1 MNRAPVP
8 HTGTVPSPVDVYMAD
23 LSSALSGPRRRRADL
38 MAEARDSLE
47 DATEAYEA
55 GGLGRLEAEQNA
67 VADFGELA
75 EVVPGYR
82 AELGIAQSRRTA
94 LMLFLVMIAQPIVWQ
109 EGAWAWTQQPE
120 GTTPL
125 LDLLNRSV
133 MVTGSLSIV
142 GAVLAVVGT
151 GLGLRY
157 PWLRERVAR
166 ATAVFALV
174 SAAAVGTIAV
184 LMGWF
189 STELDGSNLAGL
201 GVVGG
206 FVLLPLLL
214 VSYSAQRCLRLA

>member
-1 MNRAPVP
+1 
-8 HTGTVPSPVDVYMAD
+8 MAD
-23 LSSALSGPRRRRADL
+23 LSSALSGPRRCRADL

-55 GGLGRLEAEQNA
+55 GGLQRLEAERSA
-67 VADFGELA
+67 VDDFGDLS

-94 LMLFLVMIAQPIVWQ
+94 LMLFLVMIVQPIVWQ

-120 GTTPL
+120 GTTPF
-125 LDLLNRSV
+125 LDLLNQSV
-133 MVTGSLSIV
+133 KVTGSLSIV

-157 PWLRERVAR
+157 PWLRDRVAR

-174 SAAAVGTIAV
+174 SAGAVGAIAF
-184 LMGWF
+184 LMGLF

-201 GVVGG
+201 GIVGG

-214 VSYSAQRCLRLA
+214 VSYNAQRCLRLA

>member
-1 MNRAPVP
+1 MAVS
-8 HTGTVPSPVDVYMAD
+8 SPVDVYMAD
-23 LSSALSGPRRRRADL
+23 LSSALRGPRRRRADL
-38 MAEARDSLE
+38 MAEARDSLV

-55 GGLGRLEAEQNA
+55 GGLQRLDAERHA
-67 VADFGELA
+67 VEDFGDLA

-201 GVVGG
+201 SVVGG

>member
-1 MNRAPVP
+1 MS
-8 HTGTVPSPVDVYMAD
+8 SPVDVYMAD
-23 LSSALSGPRRRRADL
+23 LSRALGGPRRCRADL

-55 GGLGRLEAEQNA
+55 GGLQRLEAERSA
-67 VADFGELA
+67 VDDFGDLA
-75 EVVPGYR
+75 DVVPGYR

-94 LMLFLVMIAQPIVWQ
+94 FMLFLVMIVQPIVWR

-120 GTTPL
+120 GTTPW

-133 MVTGSLSIV
+133 MATGMLSIAG
-142 GAVLAVVGT
+142 GALAVVGT

-157 PWLRERVAR
+157 PWLRDRVAR

-189 STELDGSNLAGL
+189 STELGGSNLAGL
-201 GVVGG
+201 GVVAG

>member
-1 MNRAPVP
+1 
-8 HTGTVPSPVDVYMAD
+8 MAD

-55 GGLGRLEAEQNA
+55 GGLHRLEAERSA
-67 VADFGELA
+67 VDDFGDLS

-120 GTTPL
+120 GTTPF

-157 PWLRERVAR
+157 PWLRDRITR

-174 SAAAVGTIAV
+174 SAAAVGAIAV
-184 LMGWF
+184 CMGWF
-189 STELDGSNLAGL
+189 STELEGSNLAGL

-214 VSYSAQRCLRLA
+214 VSYNAQRCLRLA

>member
-1 MNRAPVP
+1 
-8 HTGTVPSPVDVYMAD
+8 MAD

-55 GGLGRLEAEQNA
+55 GGLQRVDAERSA
-67 VADFGELA
+67 VDDFGDLA

-94 LMLFLVMIAQPIVWQ
+94 LLLFLVMIAQPLVWQ

-120 GTTPL
+120 GTTPFL
-125 LDLLNRSV
+125 ELLNRSV

-157 PWLRERVAR
+157 PWLRDRVAR

-189 STELDGSNLAGL
+189 STELEGSNLAGL
-201 GVVGG
+201 SIVGG

>member
-1 MNRAPVP
+1 V
-8 HTGTVPSPVDVYMAD
+8 
-23 LSSALSGPRRRRADL
+23 L
-38 MAEARDSLE
+38 
-47 DATEAYEA
+47 
-55 GGLGRLEAEQNA
+55 
-67 VADFGELA
+67 
-75 EVVPGYR
+75 
-82 AELGIAQSRRTA
+82 
-94 LMLFLVMIAQPIVWQ
+94 LFVVMIAQPIVWQ

-120 GTTPL
+120 GTTL
-125 LDLLNRSV
+125 FLDLLNRSV

-157 PWLRERVAR
+157 PWLRDRVAR

-174 SAAAVGTIAV
+174 SATAVGTIAV

-189 STELDGSNLAGL
+189 SAELDGSNLAGL
-201 GVVGG
+201 GIVGG

>member
-1 MNRAPVP
+1 MS
-8 HTGTVPSPVDVYMAD
+8 SPVDVYMAD

-55 GGLGRLEAEQNA
+55 GGLQRVDAERSA
-67 VADFGELA
+67 VDDFGDLA

-94 LMLFLVMIAQPIVWQ
+94 LLLFLVMIAQPLVWQ

-120 GTTPL
+120 GTTPFL
-125 LDLLNRSV
+125 ELLNRSV

-157 PWLRERVAR
+157 PWLRDRVAR

-189 STELDGSNLAGL
+189 STELEGSNLAGL
-201 GVVGG
+201 SIVGG

>member
-1 MNRAPVP
+1 MTDLNR
-8 HTGTVPSPVDVYMAD
+8 
-23 LSSALSGPRRRRADL
+23 ALSGPRRRRADL

-55 GGLGRLEAEQNA
+55 GGLHRDEAERSA
-67 VADFGELA
+67 VDDFGDLA
-75 EVVPGYR
+75 EVVAGYR
-82 AELGIAQSRRTA
+82 SELGIAQSRRTA
-94 LMLFLVMIAQPIVWQ
+94 VLLFVVMIAQPIVWQ

-120 GTTPL
+120 GTTL
-125 LDLLNRSV
+125 FLDLLNRSV

-157 PWLRERVAR
+157 PWLRDRVAR

-174 SAAAVGTIAV
+174 SATAVGTIAV

-189 STELDGSNLAGL
+189 SAELDGSNLAGL
-201 GVVGG
+201 GIVGG

>member
-1 MNRAPVP
+1 M
-8 HTGTVPSPVDVYMAD
+8 PSPVDVYMAD

>member
-1 MNRAPVP
+1 MQ
-8 HTGTVPSPVDVYMAD
+8 SPVDAYMAD
-23 LSSALSGPRRRRADL
+23 LNRALSGPRRRRADL

-55 GGLGRLEAEQNA
+55 DGLDRVEAERRA
-67 VADFGELA
+67 VDDFGDLA
-75 EVVPGYR
+75 VVVPGYR

-94 LMLFLVMIAQPIVWQ
+94 VLLFLVMIAQPIVWQ
-109 EGAWAWTQQPE
+109 EGAWAWTQQPNE
-120 GTTPL
+120 TTPL
-125 LDLLNRSV
+125 LELLNRSV
-133 MVTGSLSIV
+133 MVTGTLSIA

-157 PWLRERVAR
+157 PWLRDHVAR

-174 SAAAVGTIAV
+174 SAAAVAAIATC
-184 LMGWF
+184 MGLF
-189 STELDGSNLAGL
+189 STELEGSNLAGL

-214 VSYSAQRCLRLA
+214 VSYSAQRCLRLV